1 VSGTYKQPLR
11 ALIYNRVSADPS
23 GRKVSVESQDVENH
37 TFCER
42 QGWDIVGTIT
52 DNDRSATR
60 YATKER
66 EGYQQVL
73 TALDGAL
80 YGRVDVLVTWESSRG
95 ERRLDGY
102 VRLRDRLERNGVL
115 LAYKGRVY
123 NLAEGDDRFATGL
136 DALLDEREAERARER
151 ILRSHRD
158 SVRRGTPRGVTPY
171 GYQRVY
177 DPHSGR
183 MLEQVRCPETAP
195 VVEEMVRRILADD
208 SLYRIAQDLNLRG
221 VPTPRG
227 QRDLIAGREVDR
239 PGWSSSMIRN
249 LLAKQSLMGIRT
261 HNGVTVGPGSWE
273 PIVKPADWMAV
284 QAVLAN
290 PQRGRNPSG
299 VAPRHLLSGIAV
311 CGVCG
316 AWLRPLTN
324 RGRPTYACFGVTP
337 TSPKGHVARA
347 RPPLDAMVVVRVVRR
362 LEDPN
367 LLVGFSRARQRERQI
382 VDTAAQEIA
391 DLDAQI
397 AEYVRSASTRKGMA
411 ATAFE
416 RVIDDLTEQRAAAE
430 ARLVR
435 GTELPPA
442 VVGVAGPDASER
454 WAAIQGDIVKQRLI
468 VRSLVQ
474 VVVHR
479 SNAPR
484 GSRQFDESSVEIVD
498 R

>member
-1 VSGTYKQPLR
+1 
-11 ALIYNRVSADPS
+11 
-23 GRKVSVESQDVENH
+23 
-37 TFCER
+37 
-42 QGWDIVGTIT
+42 
-52 DNDRSATR
+52 
-60 YATKER
+60 
-66 EGYQQVL
+66 
-73 TALDGAL
+73 
-80 YGRVDVLVTWESSRG
+80 
-95 ERRLDGY
+95 
-102 VRLRDRLERNGVL
+102 
-115 LAYKGRVY
+115 
-123 NLAEGDDRFATGL
+123 
-136 DALLDEREAERARER
+136 
-151 ILRSHRD
+151 
-158 SVRRGTPRGVTPY
+158 
-171 GYQRVY
+171 
-177 DPHSGR
+177 
-183 MLEQVRCPETAP
+183 
-195 VVEEMVRRILADD
+195 MVRRILDDD

-221 VPTPRG
+221 VPTPR
-227 QRDLIAGREVDR
+227 QRRDQIAGREVAR

-261 HNGVTVGPGSWE
+261 HNGVLVGPGTWE
-273 PIVKPADWMAV
+273 PIVKPADWRAV

-299 VAPRHLLSGIAV
+299 VAPRYLLSGIAV

-316 AWLRPLTN
+316 AWLRPLMN

-347 RPPLDAMVVVRVVRR
+347 RPPLDAMVVVRVVQR

-367 LLVGFSRARQRERQI
+367 LLAGFSRSRQRDQQI

-416 RVIDDLTEQRAAAE
+416 QVIDDLTAQREAAE

-435 GTELPPA
+435 RNDLPPA
-442 VVGVAGPDASER
+442 VLEIAAPDAAER
-454 WAAIQGDIVKQRLI
+454 WAAIQDDIVKQRLI

-474 VVVHR
+474 VIVHR

-484 GSRQFDESSVEIVD
+484 GSRQFDESSIEIVD